1 MVVLK
6 NKLDCENPKFK
17 FKDALLPL
25 HQAVMTSGQDSVI
38 QIPATPAPSSTIIGS
53 GKTYYLD
60 IESDEVGRIDDI
72 VLRFRITC
80 STADVKL
87 LPPQYWFSRIVLE
100 AEKGTGDELIHIYPE
115 NMILWHY
122 FTESR
127 EAREKSS
134 KLCNYART
142 KIQDAE
148 KFWVSEN
155 TKFNAGE
162 TREVYLKIPA
172 LFLHLNAID
181 MRHIRQD
188 FRLRLEFAS
197 DCVISGDRTNLSLDN
212 LDVVIKTFAE
222 ESYDYQHR
230 MGKLRN
236 NKHKYLYLDHERLI
250 YNDKTLTAGATTKF
264 ALDQFVGKC
273 PFIVVVIKPNN
284 SPVASDKS
292 LIDFVEI
299 GEDGTFDITN
309 SSSQSLFG
317 NGTAVKQNFVYD
329 MWTQHTGNPHLVG
342 VYLIPFCESVKKSLA
357 GNVNGFFEFVGLKD
371 YLEIKFDAAPTQEVH
386 TITSSAVSTAGSYR
400 YAFQNGGISDQELD
414 YNANATAIQTA
425 INAMPQLEERNITA
439 TVNDGIDAVTA
450 QTVTFNTRAGKVS
463 DELGKITIVG
473 NGISKVTSTS
483 VSTKGKHGFTTGS
496 NYQVE
501 IHMYKFKCLDVAKN
515 GKITCQD
522 M

>member
-6 NKLDCENPKFK
+6 NKLDVENPKMR
-17 FKDALLPL
+17 FKDALIPL
-25 HQAVMTSGQDSVI
+25 HQGAMTAGQDSVI
-38 QIPATPAPSSTIIGS
+38 QIPATPAPNSTIIGS
-53 GKTYYLD
+53 GNTYYLD

-80 STADVKL
+80 SSADVKL
-87 LPPQYWFSRIVLE
+87 LPPQYWFSRIVVE

-115 NMILWHY
+115 NMMLWHF

-134 KLCNYART
+134 KLCNYARV
-142 KIQDAE
+142 KVRDGE

-155 TKFNAGE
+155 TKFTAGE
-162 TREVYLKIPA
+162 TREVYLQIPA

-188 FRLRLEFAS
+188 FRLRLEFS
-197 DCVISGDRTNLSLDN
+197 NDIVISGDRTNLSLDN

-230 MGKLRN
+230 MNRLRN

-299 GEDGTFDITN
+299 GHDGTFDITN

-317 NGTAVKQNFVYD
+317 NGTAVKQDYIYD
-329 MWTQHTGNPHLVG
+329 MWTKHTGNPHLAG
-342 VYLIPFCESVKKSLA
+342 VYLIPFCENVKKSLA

-371 YLEIKFDAAPTQEVH
+371 YLEITFPSAATQEVH
-386 TITSSAVSTAGSYR
+386 TISLGTTATSGTYR
-400 YAFQNGGISDQELD
+400 YAFENGVISDQELD
-414 YNANATAIQTA
+414 YDDGASDIKTVIDAI
-425 INAMPQLEERNITA
+425 PQLEERNVSV
-439 TVNDGIDAVTA
+439 TVNNGIDNVSS
-450 QTVTFNTRAGKVS
+450 QTITFNTRAGAVS
-463 DELGKITIVG
+463 EELGKITIIG
-473 NGISKVTSTS
+473 NGTPKVTSTS
-483 VSTKGKHGFTTGS
+483 VSTKGRHGFTSGS

-501 IHMYKFKCLDVAKN
+501 IHMYKFKCLEVGKS